1 MAALIHQVKKR
12 GKSAARKR
20 RYSDLH
26 KRSGVILTG
35 TKGNLFLLAE
45 QVSSLAGEQGR
56 VRRKG
61 QRIAR

>member
-1 MAALIHQVKKR
+1 
-12 GKSAARKR
+12 
-20 RYSDLH
+20 
-26 KRSGVILTG
+26 VILTG